1 MLNEVNNFKIFRIFT
16 GNFIFLFCEL
26 CKRINNTFMLKVGS
40 FTVYFK
46 IMPFWVTSWPFKKVS
61 YDIALTCNYS
71 MPVVIWWCFCNT
83 QLLYSD
89 KLYCI
94 RGLFEVGNLK
104 LALINKI
111 WIIFNLIGKFFTVA
125 YEVPAT
131 FWNDQIIPRY
141 RRFTPFCLFVCL
153 KHYTHKISK
162 Q

>member
-1 MLNEVNNFKIFRIFT
+1 MATTCTYEKYINYNKNLEPNINKNSELKNSIDKIQEKVRMPFPLLNEVNNFKIFRIFT

-94 RGLFEVGNLK
+94 RGLWRNQK
-104 LALINKI
+104 QTSNK
-111 WIIFNLIGKFFTVA
+111 KT
-125 YEVPAT
+125 
-131 FWNDQIIPRY
+131 
-141 RRFTPFCLFVCL
+141 
-153 KHYTHKISK
+153 
-162 Q
+162 